1 MKILFSWVGHADLL
15 GFGGDCPAVQ
25 EQVKSLIKKL
35 GELKIMLTR
44 SLFFSKTQVFY
55 HQ

>member
-1 MKILFSWVGHADLL
+1 MNQELFQRDYPGIQTILNDIV
-15 GFGGDCPAVQ
+15 
-25 EQVKSLIKKL
+25 

-44 SLFFSKTQVFY
+44 SLFLSKTQVFY

>member
-1 MKILFSWVGHADLL
+1 MAINDDSEKRFEADIEAFLL
-15 GFGGDCPAVQ
+15 SQAGGYVRN
-25 EQVKSLIKKL
+25 ETL

-44 SLFFSKTQVFY
+44 SLFLSKTQVFY